1 MEIKVDFPPPVS
13 GPTFKSLRT
22 GEAFIHQDTFASS
35 GKVFMKVVPIVGQGP
50 EDGYQQLCL
59 NTGECFGPPPETN
72 KVIPVKINLK
82 GEINFNIQD
91 QTKQYFP
98 LAELQRG
105 DCIRCYHPLAYAF
118 AYSASSVYLVA
129 TEYGKPL
136 DIATCVINLMT
147 GMIIPHNQIDFRGIV
162 EKILNPVMTA
172 Y

>member
-72 KVIPVKINLK
+72 KTLNEERI
-82 GEINFNIQD
+82 D
-91 QTKQYFP
+91 KQV
-98 LAELQRG
+98 LQ
-105 DCIRCYHPLAYAF
+105 
-118 AYSASSVYLVA
+118 LVA
-129 TEYGKPL
+129 DKENTLLKKDESVPPETNK
-136 DIATCVINLMT
+136 N
-147 GMIIPHNQIDFRGIV
+147 H
-162 EKILNPVMTA
+162 
-172 Y
+172 